1 MSSTPR
7 EEFIAAIGANQQVF
21 GLDLKASVIERLA
34 DHFDL
39 VTEHNPLLHLTGPL
53 TPAEFAIRHV
63 LESLALLEFLPE
75 WSRFADIGSGA
86 GFPPIPCLIVRE
98 DLKAHLIE
106 SKEKKASFLRA
117 AIEKLGIDARAT
129 VIKNQ
134 FAETPRPN
142 ITHVTCRAL
151 DRFTQHLPK
160 LVKWS
165 GNKAMLLFGGPA
177 LRDALN
183 QQKLTFGE
191 RLMPMSK
198 QRYLFVVNKAHLDH
212 LASRVSRSYS
222 RSRR

>member
-7 EEFIAAIGANQQVF
+7 EEFITAVGAYQPDF
-21 GLDLKASVIERLA
+21 GLDLNASIIERVA

-39 VTEHNPLLHLTGPL
+39 VTEHNPLLHLTGPS
-53 TPAEFAIRHV
+53 TAEEFAIRHV
-63 LESLALLEFLPE
+63 LESLTLLEFLPE
-75 WSRFADIGSGA
+75 RSRLVDIGSGA
-86 GFPPIPCLIVRE
+86 GFPPIPCLIARE

-106 SKEKKASFLRA
+106 SKEKKASFLKA
-117 AIEKLGIDARAT
+117 AIDKLELDGRAT

-165 GNKAMLLFGGPA
+165 GNKTMLLFGGPA
-177 LRDALN
+177 LRDALKL
-183 QQKLTFGE
+183 QKLPFEE
-191 RLMPMSK
+191 RLMPLSE
-198 QRYLFVVNKAHLDH
+198 QRYLLVVNK
-212 LASRVSRSYS
+212 RG
-222 RSRR
+222 